1 MRIRW
6 FTTVSLSTLLEV
18 DEWQLTNDLGLA
30 SWLVNAFTDEWHH
43 VNSALPVT

>member
-1 MRIRW
+1 MAAN
-6 FTTVSLSTLLEV
+6 
-18 DEWQLTNDLGLA
+18 DDLGLA

>member
-1 MRIRW
+1 MIM
-6 FTTVSLSTLLEV
+6 EAY
-18 DEWQLTNDLGLA
+18 DDLGLS